1 MGVNKDRP
9 KAVFFTA
16 SIWSL
21 VRRTL
26 SGKGEA
32 TSGDVFPALSRD
44 RVFGTFSLGR
54 LRGLDRSGEIV
65 VGVAGAD
72 KEETDGV

>member
-16 SIWSL
+16 SIWAL
-21 VRRTL
+21 VRRL
-26 SGKGEA
+26 VPGKGEA
-32 TSGDVFPALSRD
+32 TGGGVFSALGRAP
-44 RVFGTFSLGR
+44 VFGDFSLGR
-54 LRGLDRSGEIV
+54 LRDLDRSGET